1 MALSFS
7 QAHPTPTDQKCMRSG
22 TFSRLELANENVD
35 KFGEPL
41 TRITTA
47 SQWFIS
53 KFPGLA
59 KIWGAPFLENRMMTV
74 DGFTQSTPIAPNL
87 SFMAAV
93 LGLDPAFPNSVVYLE
108 GEGQFYYF
116 EPHDQKY
123 HSVPDSKLGDLM
135 RGYFQRC
142 ALEVQIEVN
151 VYHLFTTFCHDSV
164 IKTIVE
170 RAKSIL
176 RCSDDY
182 FSATSP
188 HTRVNGIELHERLAR
203 VFVEKVVLPR
213 PKEVMLVGLA
223 YERFSELVK
232 EKDLAPIK
240 RCAFREMMKPLIR
253 ERFGTCLRNDLVVND
268 RYCQGWKDL
277 GLRAGD

>member
-1 MALSFS
+1 MNTNPLLNRGDSSIQNFLRMLR
-7 QAHPTPTDQKCMRSG
+7 PILDEK
-22 TFSRLELANENVD
+22 ELI
-35 KFGEPL
+35 GQ
-41 TRITTA
+41 RIKATE
-47 SQWFIS
+47 
-53 KFPGLA
+53 LA
-59 KIWGAPFLENRMMTV
+59 KICRNYQRRLPIINRRAQELAEQLKSLAGGGDTFTFDDLDISVYMEVDPGTRRISPEIEFQLSVSLE
-74 DGFTQSTPIAPNL
+74 QQYL
-87 SFMAAV
+87 
-93 LGLDPAFPNSVVYLE
+93 NS
-108 GEGQFYYF
+108 
-116 EPHDQKY
+116 K
-123 HSVPDSKLGDLM
+123 

-151 VYHLFTTFCHDSV
+151 VYHLFTTFCQDSV

-188 HTRVNGIELHERLAR
+188 YTRVNGIEMHERLAR
-203 VFVEKVVLPR
+203 VFVEKMVLSR
-213 PKEVMLVGLA
+213 PGEVMLVGLA
-223 YERFSELVK
+223 YERFSFLAK

-240 RCAFREMMKPLIR
+240 RCVFREMMKPLIR

-277 GLRAGD
+277 ELRAWD